1 METRLETQ
9 IMRRDVGLRRDEG
22 RLAEVQR
29 WQMDV
34 VVCMAALVQAQGH
47 LKVWSD
53 LAGQTGN
60 MGVIPLRPKPRGD
73 LLKTFCGS
81 VAIILER

>member
-1 METRLETQ
+1 
-9 IMRRDVGLRRDEG
+9 MRRDVGLRRDEG

-34 VVCMAALVQAQGH
+34 VVCMAALVQDHGH

-53 LAGQTGN
+53 LAGQTGS
-60 MGVIPLRPKPRGD
+60 MGFILPRQKPRGE
-73 LLKTFCGS
+73 LFNKLCGS
-81 VAIILER
+81 VAII